1 MCCAACGE
9 RYSVGIY
16 PKKAHVKID
25 FKCFTFT
32 NELSAHT
39 HTPPSPPPACP
50 CDTQYQ
56 RKKEF
61 CDAIYATGQVAKYYI
76 ELKYIFYTHYY
87 LYVYEYVSSNL
98 VWAVHGSTYGLLFT
112 SAYSYSR
119 LYTNLF

>member
-39 HTPPSPPPACP
+39 HTPRHHHHHRHHHHQHVHVTRNTSE
-50 CDTQYQ
+50 
-56 RKKEF
+56 RRNF
-61 CDAIYATGQVAKYYI
+61 AKRYMRQGKWQSI
-76 ELKYIFYTHYY
+76 I
-87 LYVYEYVSSNL
+87 SNS
-98 VWAVHGSTYGLLFT
+98 STYFIPIII
-112 SAYSYSR
+112 YM
-119 LYTNLF
+119 YTNM